1 MFIVALLQ
9 LIDRRWKS
17 AATMPDGPGNHV
29 VRRRIAFGFP
39 HAIPTFSK
47 ALWYSRHDGLKRIA
61 IGFLRNAPEALE
73 LK

>member
-1 MFIVALLQ
+1 
-9 LIDRRWKS
+9 
-17 AATMPDGPGNHV
+17 MPDGPGNHV